1 MPPVFTFSQIRS
13 GMTLLG
19 CVIRTEHFQI
29 AIDRWI
35 LNSAGKAVNAAGQL
49 LLTTAL
55 QCGRP

>member
-1 MPPVFTFSQIRS
+1 
-13 GMTLLG
+13 MTLLG